1 MNRDVDIEE
10 SLVDTLGKGEGG
22 TNGESSTETYTLP
35 LAKQTASGKLPQHR
49 EFNHMLC

>member
-1 MNRDVDIEE
+1 MNRDADIEK

-35 LAKQTASGKLPQHR
+35 RVKQIASGKLPYST